1 MMRAAPSTSARATL
15 LRAEVRILCTV
26 PREIPMLA
34 PACSWVNPCKSQS
47 RKVPKECLYCT
58 GKKRG
63 DKHLPATVL
72 AEEKNRTK
80 EEDGDALFF
89 GETGP
94 ATPLG

>member
-1 MMRAAPSTSARATL
+1 M
-15 LRAEVRILCTV
+15 
-26 PREIPMLA
+26 
-34 PACSWVNPCKSQS
+34 
-47 RKVPKECLYCT
+47 VPKECLYCT